1 MTEQELK
8 SYIASIAPVDRRV
21 MDAARK
27 RQAEL
32 AKPPGSLGKLEDMA
46 VRLAGLTG
54 AVCPRV
60 EHCRVAVFAGDNGVV
75 AEGVSC
81 APITVTAQQCI
92 NMTRGKTGMSA
103 MAAAFG
109 DQVEVVDVG
118 VATPL
123 PYEHILNCRIAPGT
137 KNLRQ
142 ERAMT
147 RQQVLEAVAVGIQ
160 AAERAKRAGVDAL
173 GIGEMGIGNTTT
185 SSAVLAALTGRSA
198 REVTGRGGG
207 LTDDG
212 FALKKKVIEE
222 ALALHRPDPAD
233 VPDVLSAVG
242 GFDLAAMTGA
252 YLGCARLRL
261 PAVADGLISVV
272 AALCAVRLCGA
283 VKDALFLSHSS
294 YEVGYQIAVK
304 ELGLTPCLDMDMRLG
319 EGSGCVLL
327 FRILQAACAMTAGMA
342 TFAQAS
348 IEDGY
353 LDEIRAHDSFTV
365 EKT

>member
-8 SYIASIAPVDRRV
+8 SYIASIAPADRRV

-123 PYEHILNCRIAPGT
+123 TYEHILNCRIAPGT
-137 KNLRQ
+137 KNLRR

-198 REVTGRGGG
+198 REVT
-207 LTDDG
+207 
-212 FALKKKVIEE
+212 
-222 ALALHRPDPAD
+222 P
-233 VPDVLSAVG
+233 
-242 GFDLAAMTGA
+242 
-252 YLGCARLRL
+252 
-261 PAVADGLISVV
+261 
-272 AALCAVRLCGA
+272 
-283 VKDALFLSHSS
+283 
-294 YEVGYQIAVK
+294 
-304 ELGLTPCLDMDMRLG
+304 
-319 EGSGCVLL
+319 
-327 FRILQAACAMTAGMA
+327 
-342 TFAQAS
+342 
-348 IEDGY
+348 
-353 LDEIRAHDSFTV
+353 
-365 EKT
+365 